1 MRFLKGGRFTYVMYI
16 SDSPVNPNRCRNSQ
30 NRARG
35 FESRRVQRNHF
46 QKLDSISR
54 KLWIYMKHRARC
66 KSTGICQSNTP
77 TLARRKIPLNS
88 RAVRPSFHR
97 GTMRGEKKARNEIDT
112 CGRENKRGEK
122 EFTFIACFAKRKET
136 RG

>member
-1 MRFLKGGRFTYVMYI
+1 MCI

-35 FESRRVQRNHF
+35 LESRRVQRNHF

-54 KLWIYMKHRARC
+54 KLWIYMKHRTRC

-77 TLARRKIPLNS
+77 TLARRKILSNS
-88 RAVRPSFHR
+88 RAVRPPFHR
-97 GTMRGEKKARNEIDT
+97 GTMRGEKKTRNEIDT
-112 CGRENKRGEK
+112 CESKRGEK
-122 EFTFIACFAKRKET
+122 EFAFVACFAKRKEI